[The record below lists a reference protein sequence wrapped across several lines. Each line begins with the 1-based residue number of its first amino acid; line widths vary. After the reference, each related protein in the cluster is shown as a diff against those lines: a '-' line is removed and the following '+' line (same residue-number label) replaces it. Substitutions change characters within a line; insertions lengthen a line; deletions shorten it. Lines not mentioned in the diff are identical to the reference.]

1 MARKPP
7 NRAAFLFLVKRMMV
21 FFKMRMMDMTGA
33 PMQHGRFT
41 RPSQSCT
48 TNPTTYINPG
58 RKQNNLFSAFF
69 IVHPTLLKPQST
81 TLKGGA
87 MLWAK

>member
-1 MARKPP
+1 
-7 NRAAFLFLVKRMMV
+7 
-21 FFKMRMMDMTGA
+21 MMDMMGA
-33 PMQHGRFT
+33 PVKHGRFAH
-41 RPSQSCT
+41 PSHPCT

-58 RKQNNLFSAFF
+58 RKQNTLFSAFF
-69 IVHPTLLKPQST
+69 IVQPTLLNPQST